1 MERNFERDL
10 NGMAAEREH
19 NLEEYYAYMAVRV
32 LDGCGAGPC
41 DGEPCVFHF
50 LDSYECTI
58 YVKSEQLEGS
68 YWIRADGGRGLWN
81 YAYSAAPTRGEDGML
96 HCNIDSYLRQGLTPS
111 EYRDFEEGSL
121 LTDVTG
127 DTITFLRRKDHKAE
141 NVTEFTGRWG
151 VETIVDYALRDLF
164 FAPRGLMLAGD
175 DVERLSF
182 VYEDDNGK
190 AAKNTVGVCHVVQ
203 ELLSHSHD
211 LHKCDLNKLIEWL
224 DEHIDFHYVQELEF
238 LTRTGNY
245 KLRLGDPVVG
255 KDLMSVRIYDR
266 SLKKVLESYL
276 PMGSK
281 NRKQQVRLFLGILL
295 SEDSIEDA
303 IEDAKRQIN
312 KMKILGYAT

>member
-1 MERNFERDL
+1 MAKNFEREL

-127 DTITFLRRKDHKAE
+127 DTITFLRRKDHKA
-141 NVTEFTGRWG
+141 VGR
-151 VETIVDYALRDLF
+151 
-164 FAPRGLMLAGD
+164 
-175 DVERLSF
+175 
-182 VYEDDNGK
+182 
-190 AAKNTVGVCHVVQ
+190 
-203 ELLSHSHD
+203 
-211 LHKCDLNKLIEWL
+211 
-224 DEHIDFHYVQELEF
+224 
-238 LTRTGNY
+238 
-245 KLRLGDPVVG
+245 
-255 KDLMSVRIYDR
+255 
-266 SLKKVLESYL
+266 
-276 PMGSK
+276 
-281 NRKQQVRLFLGILL
+281 
-295 SEDSIEDA
+295 
-303 IEDAKRQIN
+303 
-312 KMKILGYAT
+312 